1 MIVIVPLCGLG
12 TRFSTCGY
20 KSPKPLVR
28 VLGTEILFWL
38 LDSLLASDQLHRV
51 TGIYV
56 AWNSSNLD
64 QYEFEQIVTN
74 WIKSKGCVHLIHLI
88 DIKLTSLGA
97 ADTVYQTLMTLSDR
111 VHPSSSILCCDGDV
125 NYNVD
130 VLGMVTASCNSVLY
144 FNETSSNSSYSFLEI
159 DEDGHATD
167 IVEKVKIS
175 NCACTGTYHFENKQE
190 YIKAFKS
197 WQQVWLNERCNTNTE
212 MYLSSIIKHMM
223 ASGKTFKA
231 IPVKQD
237 NYNNFGTPLD
247 VMCYCKHHATFN
259 KHHIVFE
266 IEDGI
271 ISAMNSFI
279 RLIDLLVHHS
289 NHVTL
294 VMSGNHATHVQL
306 KLQLRYHVY
315 QDKITYQPIPTNP
328 IPTQSSSTQLHA
340 SSSLVSSLPI
350 INLKHQDI
358 VNPNTNTL
366 VPITNIEKALGYYT
380 TSYEIRSFNM
390 VRVIDNVAIK
400 SGSSL
405 AGEIYWYL
413 NCPSSISHL
422 FPTLLDYD
430 DLYGKT
436 YTMTKVEG
444 IPLNNLLITNTL
456 NVSLL
461 DRVIVAL
468 ETIHASTDLN
478 VTQDLSESFTAQL
491 MYDNYIPKIKQRINL
506 EDLTSTQR
514 IHYDTIVDNLTTYT
528 NNDFG
533 ICQVIHGDPVLSN
546 IIINTHSNVKFID
559 MRGSVGSTF
568 TILGDAMYDW
578 AKLYQSLI
586 GYHEIINDKA
596 KVDRYDHSHLVD
608 YLKQFFIAKYDHER
622 WGHLQ
627 YITASLVMTLM
638 PLHNDCYH
646 LEFWK
651 LIEFLIGN

>member
-1 MIVIVPLCGLG
+1 M
-12 TRFSTCGY
+12 
-20 KSPKPLVR
+20 
-28 VLGTEILFWL
+28 
-38 LDSLLASDQLHRV
+38 DQH
-51 TGIYV
+51 
-56 AWNSSNLD
+56 D
-64 QYEFEQIVTN
+64 FEQIVTR
-74 WIKSKGCVHLIHLI
+74 WIKSKGCANLIHLI
-88 DIKLTSLGA
+88 DIKLIPLGA
-97 ADTVYQTLMTLSDR
+97 ADTVYQTLMILSDR
-111 VHPSSSILCCDGDV
+111 IHPSSSILCCDGDV

-144 FNETSSNSSYSFLEI
+144 FNETSDDTSYSFLEI
-159 DEDGHATD
+159 DDGGYATD
-167 IVEKVKIS
+167 IVEKIKIS
-175 NCACTGTYHFENKQE
+175 NHACTGAYHFENKQE

-212 MYLSSIIKHMM
+212 MYLSSIIKHML
-223 ASGKTFKA
+223 ASGRTFKA
-231 IPVKQD
+231 IPIKQG

-247 VMCYCKHHATFN
+247 VMCHCKNHITFN

-266 IEDGI
+266 IGNGI
-271 ISAMNSFI
+271 ISSMNSFI

-328 IPTQSSSTQLHA
+328 IPTQPSSTQLHA

-366 VPITNIEKALGYYT
+366 VPIINIEKALGYYT

-456 NVSLL
+456 TVNLL
-461 DRVIVAL
+461 DRVIAAL
-468 ETIHASTDLN
+468 ETIHDACRVVRSESGEHDACTDLN
-478 VTQDLSESFTAQL
+478 VTQDLGESFTARL
-491 MYDNYIPKIKQRINL
+491 MYDNYIPKIKQRIDL
-506 EDLTSTQR
+506 EALTSAQR
-514 IHYDTIVDNLTTYT
+514 LYYDVIVDNLITYT
-528 NNDFG
+528 NNDLG

-568 TILGDAMYDW
+568 TILGDVMYDW

-586 GYHEIINDKA
+586 GYHEIINDIAKA
-596 KVDRYDHSHLVD
+596 DRYDHSHLID
-608 YLKQFFIAKYDHER
+608 CLKQFFITKYDHER

-646 LEFWK
+646 QEFWK
-651 LIEFLIGN
+651 LIECLIGN